1 MIGIFIIQTLI
12 VIAIDMSVHPDT
24 STFLSVWQ
32 HSINQAIAA
41 IEWPEQPSSLYRPI
55 QYTLEHGGKRL
66 RPMLCLLGADVMG
79 GSVADALPA
88 ALCVELFHNFTLL
101 HDDIMD
107 NAPLRR
113 GRPTVSAAHGANA
126 AILSGDALMI
136 AAYARLQ
143 AYEGVQLAQLFSV
156 FNRMADEVCAGQ
168 QFDMDMEDRNCVD
181 TTEYMRMIR
190 LKTSVLLGASL
201 QMGAITAGASRA
213 AQKCLYDFGVLA
225 GLAFQIQD
233 DVLDVYGDP
242 DAFGK
247 KAGGDIDA
255 GKNSYLRVRAMEVA
269 DDTSREAIMKWYS
282 SPPGPLRIREVKH
295 LFDHLG
301 VHQLATDHMNALL
314 MEAKETLFNTPDAKP
329 ASIDRL
335 WNFAQTLVKRT
346 N

>member
-1 MIGIFIIQTLI
+1 MTAGN
-12 VIAIDMSVHPDT
+12 MNVHPDT
-24 STFLSVWQ
+24 SDSLAVWQ

-41 IEWPEQPSSLYRPI
+41 IEWPAQPASLYRPI

-66 RPMLCLLGADVMG
+66 RPLLCLLGADVVG
-79 GSVADALPA
+79 GSVAHAMPA
-88 ALCVELFHNFTLL
+88 ALAVELFHNFTLL

-136 AAYARLQ
+136 AAYSRLQ
-143 AYEGVQLAQLFSV
+143 AYNGAQLAQLFSV

-168 QFDMDMEDRNCVD
+168 QFDMDMEGRDWVD
-181 TTEYMRMIR
+181 TAEYMRMIR

-201 QMGAITAGASRA
+201 QMGAITARASEA

-269 DDTSREAIMKWYS
+269 DDTSREAIRQWYLA
-282 SPPGPLRIREVKH
+282 PPGPMRIREVKH

-314 MEAKETLFNTPDAKP
+314 LEARDSLLKTPGANP

-346 N
+346 T